1 MKVLNEKQL
10 ISLIRKDYPDCN
22 TKELANKLGIS
33 ISKLRKIAAKY
44 GIKKSPEYK
53 KKLHKELMK
62 AKKRKYNENIKNYS
76 LNQIQRNIL
85 VGSVLGDGNLSL
97 YGRSKNA
104 HYREHGSNKQ
114 IPYRKWKAQMLS
126 QLDFKFSKNGKLYSP
141 SHPIYTNLYNEF
153 YNNKVKTI
161 TKENIKLLDH
171 PIGLA
176 CLYMDD
182 GSLVLNVSAN
192 KKSNKIYITP
202 HVYLY
207 SLNFTMEENIIL
219 KNHIKEQFGIEF
231 KLKKRPD
238 GNNYILEIG
247 KRNELMKFINL
258 IKPYVEQIH
267 CMTYKIDIKK
277 RLEDKKQELKKLY
290 HDKMIIEAP
299 LEVIDNTYSKED
311 ELLIIE
317 LKKKGITDKEI
328 AKKSY
333 RTYWGIV
340 DKIRRL
346 RQEGKL

>member
-1 MKVLNEKQL
+1 MEVLDEEQL
-10 ISLIRKDYPDCN
+10 ISLIRKDYPDSD

-33 ISKLRKIAAKY
+33 IHTLRKKAAKY

-62 AKKRKYNENIKNYS
+62 AKKRKYNENIKDYS
-76 LNQIQRNIL
+76 LNQIQRNII
-85 VGSVLGDGNLSL
+85 VGSILGDGNLAL
-97 YGRSKNA
+97 YGRSKHA
-104 HYREHGSNKQ
+104 HYREHGSDKQ
-114 IPYRKWKAQMLS
+114 ILYRKWKVQMLT
-126 QLDFKFSKNGKLYSP
+126 QLDFKLSKNGKLYSP
-141 SHPIYTNLYNEF
+141 SHPIYTDLYNKF
-153 YNNKVKTI
+153 YNNKVKSI

-182 GSLVLNVSAN
+182 GSLVLNISVS

-202 HVYLY
+202 RVYLY
-207 SLNFTMEENIIL
+207 SLNFTKEENIIL

-247 KRNELMKFINL
+247 KRNALMKFINL

-267 CMTYKIDIKK
+267 CMIYKIDIKK
-277 RLEDKKQELKKLY
+277 RIEDKKQELKKVY
-290 HDKMIIEAP
+290 PDRTIIETP

-311 ELLIIE
+311 ELLIIK
-317 LKKKGITDKEI
+317 LKKKGIADKEI
-328 AKKSY
+328 AKKLD
-333 RTYWGIV
+333 RTYWGII

-346 RQEGKL
+346 RQEGKF

>member
-1 MKVLNEKQL
+1 MEILDEEQL
-10 ISLIRKDYPDCN
+10 ISLIREYYPNVD
-22 TKELANKLGIS
+22 TKKLADKLGIS
-33 ISKLRKIAAKY
+33 IHTLRKKASKY
-44 GIKKSPEYK
+44 GIKKSQEYK
-53 KKLHKELMK
+53 KKLHEKLME

-76 LNQIQRNIL
+76 LNQIQRSII
-85 VGSVLGDGNLSL
+85 VGSILGDGNLAL
-97 YGRSKNA
+97 YDRSKNA
-104 HYREHGSNKQ
+104 HYREHGSDKQ
-114 IPYRKWKAQMLS
+114 ILYRKWKAQMLS

-141 SHPIYTNLYNEF
+141 SHPLYTDLYNKF
-153 YNNKVKTI
+153 YNNKVKSI

-182 GSLVLNVSAN
+182 GSLVLNISTN
-192 KKSNKIYITP
+192 KKGNKVYITP
-202 HVYLY
+202 HIYLY

-219 KNHIKEQFGIEF
+219 KNHIKEKFSVEF

-258 IKPYVEQIH
+258 VKPYVEQIP

-277 RLEDKKQELKKLY
+277 RLEEKKQELKKAYLN
-290 HDKMIIEAP
+290 KKIIEAP
-299 LEVIDNTYSKED
+299 LKVIDNTYSKKD

-317 LKKKGITDKEI
+317 LKTKGVTDKEI
-328 AKKSY
+328 AKRLN
-333 RTYWGIV
+333 RTYWGII
-340 DKIRRL
+340 DKVRRL